1 MLDENCTIKVSEAAL
16 HPSAGVYF
24 ISENKKS
31 FINAIKDF
39 FDCIM
44 LFDLNITKYNT
55 RFVSLIRRDKS
66 FIAFPEIER
75 KTHNLK

>member
-1 MLDENCTIKVSEAAL
+1 MLDKNCTIKVSEAAL

-31 FINAIKDF
+31 FITAIKNF
-39 FDCIM
+39 FDSIM